1 MKLPIAAEVIS
12 VFEDSLTIH
21 APFRH
26 FTIKM
31 VRVFFLLIIGFII
44 ACTDNSA
51 PVKPSVAGSPTPPA
65 TGSESKKMTTAFDS
79 ERAFGHVKKQV
90 EFGPRPAGSAA
101 IEKTRQYILDE
112 LKAYGLKTS
121 LEEFT
126 ASTPRGKVKFKNIIA
141 ELPGAELPGE
151 RSSTI
156 ILASHYDTK
165 PFKDF
170 IFVGANDGGSSTG
183 VLLEIARVMA
193 IEKRKSRFTY
203 QFVFFDGEEAFC
215 REWGECLN

>member
-1 MKLPIAAEVIS
+1 
-12 VFEDSLTIH
+12 
-21 APFRH
+21 
-26 FTIKM
+26 
-31 VRVFFLLIIGFII
+31 
-44 ACTDNSA
+44 
-51 PVKPSVAGSPTPPA
+51 
-65 TGSESKKMTTAFDS
+65 
-79 ERAFGHVKKQV
+79 
-90 EFGPRPAGSAA
+90 
-101 IEKTRQYILDE
+101 
-112 LKAYGLKTS
+112 TS

-215 REWGECLN
+215 REWGECLNGKDHTYGSRQMVERFQKDGLLKQIKAMILLDMIGDKNLTLARCEESSSWLVETIWET